1 MKKTILIVALLFTSL
16 SLFAQ
21 APNWAWAKSNGG
33 IGNDYGNAIST
44 DAIGN
49 IFATGEFSS
58 PSIKFGGTTLIN
70 SGTNDIFIVKYDP
83 NGNVIWAKSAG
94 GIADESGYSIS
105 TDASG
110 NVVVTGKF
118 ESPTIKFGS
127 TTLINTG
134 ANDIFIAKYDP
145 SGNVLWAKSAGGI
158 DNESGHCI
166 STDANGNIVVT
177 GNFYSPTINFGL
189 ASLTNVG
196 NNDIFMAKY
205 DASGNVLWAKSFGGT
220 NYENGNSIA
229 TDKKGNIFLTGAFQG
244 NITFGGITLT
254 SSSSDFFVAKL
265 DYNGNVIWA
274 KNSVCFGYDYGNSI
288 VTDTVGNIIITGVFA
303 SPTISFD
310 GISLKNINPMSP
322 DGFVVKYDPDGNV
335 LWAKSAEGASFEGN
349 FGLASDNGR
358 NIYVQGNSSSP
369 VITFSGTSLANPDTD
384 AGGYIVKYD
393 PNGNLIWVKSASG
406 ISSRNGSNNLTTDA
420 SGGLIT
426 TGTFYSSTISFGS
439 KTLTNSSDSSDM
451 FVAKLSS
458 ATGIAIHSKDAA
470 MLVSPNPFNNY
481 TLIQL
486 PESLQNADIIV
497 SDLLGKKVIAK
508 KFSGKEYLLEKGS
521 MSPGVYFVQIND
533 AQHQYPVT
541 KIVVQ

>member
-1 MKKTILIVALLFTSL
+1 
-16 SLFAQ
+16 
-21 APNWAWAKSNGG
+21 
-33 IGNDYGNAIST
+33 
-44 DAIGN
+44 
-49 IFATGEFSS
+49 
-58 PSIKFGGTTLIN
+58 
-70 SGTNDIFIVKYDP
+70 
-83 NGNVIWAKSAG
+83 
-94 GIADESGYSIS
+94 
-105 TDASG
+105 
-110 NVVVTGKF
+110 
-118 ESPTIKFGS
+118 
-127 TTLINTG
+127 
-134 ANDIFIAKYDP
+134 
-145 SGNVLWAKSAGGI
+145 
-158 DNESGHCI
+158 
-166 STDANGNIVVT
+166 
-177 GNFYSPTINFGL
+177 
-189 ASLTNVG
+189 
-196 NNDIFMAKY
+196 
-205 DASGNVLWAKSFGGT
+205 
-220 NYENGNSIA
+220 
-229 TDKKGNIFLTGAFQG
+229 
-244 NITFGGITLT
+244 
-254 SSSSDFFVAKL
+254 
-265 DYNGNVIWA
+265 
-274 KNSVCFGYDYGNSI
+274 
-288 VTDTVGNIIITGVFA
+288 
-303 SPTISFD
+303 
-310 GISLKNINPMSP
+310 MSP